1 MCGIQPIDA
10 ISSAVNIVATVA
22 DVHASFVERQ
32 TAKNETNEII
42 HQAKVAER
50 NAALERQ
57 EGIEE
62 ARQKKLNAI
71 LNMSEQKANIAASN
85 LSTTS
90 ETSLNIID
98 DEKMNGDIEA
108 LSTMK
113 EATRRSDNY
122 LESAKKYYHQAA
134 MHSFNSKMKFH
145 KKLITS
151 VHSIANESLKLGSNI
166 NFGGGNK

>member
-1 MCGIQPIDA
+1 MCIFETVDA
-10 ISSAVNIVATVA
+10 ISTAINIAATA
-22 DVHASFVERQ
+22 AEVHSSFVEKQ
-32 TAKNETNEII
+32 NAKNETNAII

-57 EGIEE
+57 EGIED

-71 LNMSEQKANIAASN
+71 LNMSEQKANIASSN
-85 LSTTS
+85 LATTS
-90 ETSLNIID
+90 ETSLNIMD
-98 DEKMNGDIEA
+98 DEKLNGEIEA

-151 VHSIANESLKLGSNI
+151 VHSIANDSLKLG
-166 NFGGGNK
+166 GDK